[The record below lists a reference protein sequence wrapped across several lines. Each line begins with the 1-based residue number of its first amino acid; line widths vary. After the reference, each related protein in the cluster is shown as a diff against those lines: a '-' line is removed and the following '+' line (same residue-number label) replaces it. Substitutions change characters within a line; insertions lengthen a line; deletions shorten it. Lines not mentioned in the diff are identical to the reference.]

1 MSMEQDA
8 LRYHRRPRPGKL
20 SVVPA
25 KPCETARELSLA
37 YTPGVAAPILAV
49 KQRPDDVYNYTSK
62 GNLVAVVTNGTA
74 VLGLGDVG
82 PQAAKPVM
90 EGKAVL
96 FKKFADID
104 VFDIEVNQTD
114 PKRFVETVAA
124 IAPTFG
130 GINLEDIKAP
140 ECFAIE
146 QELAKRL
153 DIPVFHDDQHGTAII
168 VGAALLNALE
178 LTGKDIAQIRV
189 AVCGAGAAAQATMRF
204 FTSLGVRPDNVL
216 VADQGG
222 VLYQGRTAG
231 LNETHAPFLRETS
244 KRTLA
249 EIMDGADVFLGL
261 SAANV
266 VTQDMVR
273 AMAESPIIFALAN
286 PDPEIDYHAAK
297 QARSDAVVATGRS
310 DCPNQVNNVLGFPFL
325 FRGALDVR
333 ARHINQEMKIAAA
346 RAVAALAKEEVPET
360 VRLAYGN
367 GSFTF
372 GPEYILPKPFDPRV
386 LPRVAP
392 AVAQAATA
400 TGVARRPLRD
410 EERYRDSLKR
420 RISPARNALHFVYL
434 RARSRRMRIVFPEG
448 DSERILQSVRIITQE
463 GIAEPILL
471 GDPDRIHACAEQHG
485 LSLPSVPILDHP
497 GDEKMDEMVEA
508 LLQLRARKGMTQ
520 TQARQLLRSRDYQG
534 IMMVRGAQ
542 ADGLLTGVTQP
553 YTDAVRPIL
562 QCFDTREGARAL
574 GMYLLV
580 FPEGVKFLSDTTLNI
595 EPSAQ
600 ELAQIAIQT
609 ADSVKRN
616 FGIRPRVALLSF
628 SNFGSCRHGSC
639 RRAAEALE
647 IVRRMRPAL
656 EIDGE
661 MQADVALDEDKR
673 AAHFPFCHLKQNAN
687 VLVCP
692 NLDTANVAYKLLD
705 KLTSCE
711 AVGPILSGLTAAVD
725 VCQLHASVESIVQMC
740 AITAA
745 KAQSLAKES

>member
-1 MSMEQDA
+1 MEQDA
-8 LRYHRRPRPGKL
+8 LRYHKKPRAGKL
-20 SVVPA
+20 EVVSS
-25 KPCETARELSLA
+25 KPCSTARDLSLT
-37 YTPGVAAPILAV
+37 YTPGVAQVSLAIH
-49 KQRPDDVYNYTSK
+49 KCPEDAYRYTTR

-74 VLGLGDVG
+74 VLGLGNVG
-82 PQAAKPVM
+82 PLAAKPVM

-104 VFDIEVNQTD
+104 VFDIEVDQTD
-114 PKRFVETVAA
+114 PKRFVDTIAA

-178 LTGKDIAQIRV
+178 ITGKDIAQVRL

-204 FTSLGVRPDNVL
+204 FISLGLRPENIL

-222 VLYQGRTAG
+222 VLYQGRTEG
-231 LNETHAPFLRETS
+231 LNATHTPFLRETS

-249 EIMDGADVFLGL
+249 EIIDGADVFLGL

-266 VTQDMVR
+266 VTEEMIR
-273 AMAESPIIFALAN
+273 TMAHKPIIFALAN
-286 PDPEIDYHAAK
+286 PNPEIDYQRAK
-297 QARSDAVVATGRS
+297 QTRPDAVVATGRS
-310 DCPNQVNNVLGFPFL
+310 DYPNQVNNVLGFPFV

-333 ARHINQEMKIAAA
+333 ARCINQEMKIAAA

-367 GSFTF
+367 ASFTF

-392 AVAQAATA
+392 AVAQAATV
-400 TGVARRPLRD
+400 TGVARRPLRN

-420 RISPARNALHFVYL
+420 RVSPARNALHFVYL
-434 RARSRRMRIVFPEG
+434 RARSRPMRIVFPEG
-448 DSERILQSVRIITQE
+448 NSERILQAVRIITEE
-463 GIAEPILL
+463 GIAQPILL
-471 GDPDRIHACAEQHG
+471 GQPEYIHTCAEKHG
-485 LSLPSVPILDHP
+485 LSLPSVPILDCP
-497 GDEKMDEMVEA
+497 RDEEMNEMVQG
-508 LLQLRARKGMTQ
+508 LLKLRARKGMTQ
-520 TQARQLLRSRDYQG
+520 TQAQQLLHSREYQG
-534 IMMVRGAQ
+534 IMMVRGGQ

-553 YTDAVRPIL
+553 YTDAIRPIL
-562 QCFDTREGARAL
+562 QCFDTRQNARAL

-580 FPEGVKFLSDTTLNI
+580 FPDGVKFLSDTTLNI
-595 EPSAQ
+595 EPNAE

-609 ADSVKRN
+609 ADSVKRS

-628 SNFGSCRHGSC
+628 SNFGACRHSSC
-639 RRAAEALE
+639 RRMVQALE
-647 IVRRMRPAL
+647 IVRRKRPDL

-673 AAHFPFCHLKQNAN
+673 AAHFPFCQLKQNAN
-687 VLVCP
+687 VLICP

-705 KLTSCE
+705 NLASCE
-711 AVGPILSGLTAAVD
+711 TVGPILSGLTAAVD

-745 KAQSLAKES
+745 KAQSLVKKL